1 VTRLEHRE
9 DFTMKKEMD
18 TATEPRKRKTD
29 PKAVIVLIILVFFT
43 IFLLQNMTPVDVQF
57 LFWKATTSRA
67 VILLVTLFIGCLAG
81 LLLGWK
87 LFRKKAKS

>member
-43 IFLLQNMTPVDVQF
+43 IFLL
-57 LFWKATTSRA
+57 
-67 VILLVTLFIGCLAG
+67 
-81 LLLGWK
+81 
-87 LFRKKAKS
+87 

>member
-1 VTRLEHRE
+1 
-9 DFTMKKEMD
+9 MKKETDPVM
-18 TATEPRKRKTD
+18 EPRKRKTD
-29 PKAVIVLIILVFFT
+29 LKAVIVLIILVFFT

-57 LFWKATTSRA
+57 LFWKVTTSRA
-67 VILLVTLFIGCLAG
+67 VILLATLFIGCLVG